1 MSLKYELYINFKT
14 VCDNK
19 NSCMLKYNSMLK
31 VLLKVQVE
39 SILYFLHIVFK
50 SFRGYY

>member
-31 VLLKVQVE
+31 VLLKGQVE
-39 SILYFLHIVFK
+39 KYSLFFTY
-50 SFRGYY
+50 SF